1 MKMQAT
7 DHCTD
12 TIVQHLPTVLTRW
25 LDTMNV
31 KSDCQTADIDIK
43 IWQMHQTRTRRGPLT
58 GSTKACFSIAR
69 ALK

>member
-1 MKMQAT
+1 MQAT

-43 IWQMHQTRTRRGPLT
+43 I
-58 GSTKACFSIAR
+58 
-69 ALK
+69 